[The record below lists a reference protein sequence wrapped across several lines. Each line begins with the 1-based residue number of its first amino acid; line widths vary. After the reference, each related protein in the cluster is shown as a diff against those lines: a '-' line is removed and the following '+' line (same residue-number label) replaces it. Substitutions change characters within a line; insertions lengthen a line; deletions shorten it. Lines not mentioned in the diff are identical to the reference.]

1 MKIEY
6 TVYMRRRKYLALGGV
21 MALGGLA
28 GCSGGSESNGG
39 SGGTGTTATSTTGG
53 QETTETTTRTTT
65 TTGEPT
71 DTQTAT
77 STPTQTRTSTPTQ
90 TTTATPAG
98 GGTGSLD
105 VVESELVIDE
115 GQYTTDIAMT
125 GLLENTGSGTLRV
138 PELDIRFYDDSD
150 SVLSSTTST
159 IAFLAPGDRW
169 DVRESYL
176 EDTTPARGEIN
187 VASTEV
193 FQTQLGI
200 PSPLELTEQNLE
212 TGIEPTISATLRNT
226 SDDSIDAS
234 AFAVF
239 YAENSVALA
248 DSLDTLSGLAG
259 GESWAVTLDP
269 LIVGDERAQRVTD
282 STLYANVL

>member
-1 MKIEY
+1 MRIEY

-21 MALGGLA
+21 VALGGLA

-212 TGIEPTISATLRNT
+212 TGTEPTISATLRNT

>member
-21 MALGGLA
+21 VALGGLA

-212 TGIEPTISATLRNT
+212 TGTEPTISATLRNT
-226 SDDSIDAS
+226 SDDSIDVS

>member
-1 MKIEY
+1 
-6 TVYMRRRKYLALGGV
+6 MRRRKYLALGGV
-21 MALGGLA
+21 VALGGLA

-212 TGIEPTISATLRNT
+212 TGTEPTISATLRNT
-226 SDDSIDAS
+226 SDDSIDVS

>member
-21 MALGGLA
+21 VALGGLA

-169 DVRESYL
+169 GVRESYL

-212 TGIEPTISATLRNT
+212 TGTEPTISATLRNT
-226 SDDSIDAS
+226 SDDSIDVS

-269 LIVGDERAQRVTD
+269 VIVGDERAQRVTD

>member
-1 MKIEY
+1 MRIEY

-21 MALGGLA
+21 VALGGLA

-169 DVRESYL
+169 DVRASYL

-212 TGIEPTISATLRNT
+212 TGTEPTISATLRNT